1 MQAWQWIV
9 LGAFLLS
16 AEMFVDAEFYLVF
29 LGVSAVL
36 VGLVGLTPIEVPFW
50 GQWLLFSVF
59 VIASVRFFRKQ
70 FYDKYRGE
78 IPDRSE
84 GAEGEVA
91 DANGNIA
98 VGGMGKVTLR
108 GATWSAK
115 NVGNEAI
122 AAGSRV
128 VVIESA
134 GLTLSV
140 CAESE
145 WTQGKTEN
153 H

>member
-29 LGVSAVL
+29 LGVSAAL
-36 VGLVGLTPIEVPFW
+36 VGLIGLSPIDIPFW

-70 FYDKYRGE
+70 FYAKYRGE
-78 IPDRSE
+78 IPDRNE
-84 GAEGEVA
+84 GADGEIA
-91 DANGNIA
+91 TANEPIA
-98 VGGMGKVTLR
+98 VGAVGPVTLR
-108 GATWSAK
+108 GTTWSAK
-115 NVGNEAI
+115 NVGKQGVP
-122 AAGSRV
+122 AGGRV
-128 VVIESA
+128 VVLEST

-140 CAESE
+140 RAEPE
-145 WTQGKTEN
+145 
-153 H
+153 